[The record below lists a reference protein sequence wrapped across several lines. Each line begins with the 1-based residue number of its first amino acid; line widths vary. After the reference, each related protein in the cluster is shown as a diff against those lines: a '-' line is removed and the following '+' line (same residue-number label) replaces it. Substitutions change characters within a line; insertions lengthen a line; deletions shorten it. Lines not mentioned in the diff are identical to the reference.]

1 VKTREE
7 LKALRER
14 ARAALAVRE
23 AAGGPR
29 VVIAMGTCGIAA
41 GAREVMSALLEE
53 LAERGLSHV
62 SVSQTGCKGLCDKEP
77 IVEVHPSQG
86 SSATYGRVT
95 PDVMRRIVV
104 EHVVDGQVIA
114 DHVIATGTEAS

>member
-1 VKTREE
+1 LKTREE

-14 ARAALAVRE
+14 ARAALAVRDRE
-23 AAGGPR
+23 GGAR
-29 VVIAMGTCGIAA
+29 VIIAMGTCGIAA

-62 SVSQTGCKGLCDKEP
+62 AVSQTGCKGLCDKEP
-77 IVEVHPSQG
+77 IVEVQASQG
-86 SSATYGRVT
+86 PSATYGRVT
-95 PDVMRRIVV
+95 PDIIRQIVA
-104 EHVVDGQVIA
+104 EHIVDGEVVA